1 MGFLG
6 RGGSWEEMYR
16 LCPVSATSAIRWSS
30 LSRIARES
38 TRTFGRT
45 RIAPTPLPHGAP
57 ACYRRYPIC
66 RASMPSSPQPDPVD
80 PLRVWFRF
88 IRLHRRVSNAVGAE
102 LRRLGLSIPQ
112 FDVLSTLTEREGL
125 TQQELAARLYV
136 TKGNVSGLIDRLV
149 EAGLV
154 ERRAIPGDRRS
165 HALHLT
171 PEGDRLAAAGIA
183 AQSAYVARTLGNLPS
198 ADVAAFERVLLTWRD
213 IAREEGGRGEA
224 EG

>member
-1 MGFLG
+1 MP
-6 RGGSWEEMYR
+6 
-16 LCPVSATSAIRWSS
+16 PVKALA
-30 LSRIARES
+30 
-38 TRTFGRT
+38 
-45 RIAPTPLPHGAP
+45 
-57 ACYRRYPIC
+57 
-66 RASMPSSPQPDPVD
+66 PQPDAVD

-125 TQQELAARLYV
+125 TQQDLAARLYV

-171 PEGDRLAAAGIA
+171 PEGERLAAAGIA
-183 AQSAYVARTLGNLPS
+183 AQSAYVARTLGSLPLE
-198 ADVAAFERVLLTWRD
+198 DVAAFERLVLTWRD
-213 IAREEGGRGEA
+213 IAREDGERIKREG
-224 EG
+224 